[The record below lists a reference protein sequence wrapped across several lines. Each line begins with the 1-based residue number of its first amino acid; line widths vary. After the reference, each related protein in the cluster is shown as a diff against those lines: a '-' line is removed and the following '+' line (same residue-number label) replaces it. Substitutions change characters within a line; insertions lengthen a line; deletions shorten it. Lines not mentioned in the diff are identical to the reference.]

1 MMRTKKGATGLALG
15 AVVALAAA
23 ACSSGGSSGGSA
35 PTASSAAAQKGGTLY
50 MLNLGPHNGLD
61 PQQSYV
67 GADLEFAA
75 RAYARSL
82 VTYSV
87 GKDSKM
93 VPDLATDTGTMT
105 DGGKTWKFTLVDN
118 AKWQDGQA
126 VKCDDVKYGISRTF
140 ATDVISNG
148 PTYILQYLDVPSD
161 PDGSSSYKGP
171 YKGTGQDLYD
181 KAVTCDGQ
189 TLTLHF
195 KTPWAD
201 FNQAAAS
208 LAAYSPVRKDKDKGD
223 KSLFDVFSNGPY
235 MLDPST
241 PFDANKGGTWV
252 RNPNWDE
259 STDKVRKAYPDKI
272 VDVEGIQSEQIYQRL
287 LADGGDDKT
296 AMTFTSAPP
305 SLLPQIAS
313 NPAAQQRTLT
323 TDAPYVDY
331 VQPNVTSEVMKDP
344 KVRQAFAMAT
354 NRDAYVTA
362 NGGTQVMTPT
372 YSICNPQ
379 LKCYS
384 NGFNPFGAPTSGD
397 PAGAKKVL
405 QDAGK
410 TLPLNVTVVYR
421 KTATRDNAFAA
432 LKQTW
437 DQAGFNVTLEGITD
451 KYYRTISNVSMKNR
465 DAFYASWG
473 ADWPSGSTDIPP
485 LFDGRVNLTATSSN
499 QDYGW
504 YNNDEVN
511 KAIDA
516 AYLIPD
522 ADAREKAWGAIDQM
536 ISKDGGVIPLVS
548 QKFTFVNGSS
558 IQGATV
564 NPQFGGYIDLATIS
578 LKSS

>member
-23 ACSSGGSSGGSA
+23 ACSSGGSTGSA
-35 PTASSAAAQKGGTLY
+35 TSSAASAAQQKGGTLY
-50 MLNLGPHNGLD
+50 ILDLGPHNGLD

-82 VTYSV
+82 TTYSV
-87 GKDSKM
+87 GKDSKL

-140 ATDVISNG
+140 ATDIISNG
-148 PTYILQYLDVPSD
+148 PTYILQYLDVPTGA
-161 PDGSSSYKGP
+161 DGSSTYKGP
-171 YKGTGQDLYD
+171 YTGAGQADFD

-235 MLDPST
+235 MLEGT
-241 PFDANKGGTWV
+241 FEAEKGGTWV

-272 VDVEGIQSEQIYQRL
+272 VNIEGLQSEQQYQRL
-287 LADGGDDKT
+287 LADGGEDKT
-296 AMTFTSAPP
+296 AMTWTSAPP
-305 SLLPQIAS
+305 SLLPQIAA
-313 NPAAQQRTLT
+313 NPAAATRTIN

-362 NGGTQVMTPT
+362 NGGPQVMTPT

-379 LKCYS
+379 LKCFS
-384 NGFNPFGAPTSGD
+384 KGFNPFGAPTAGD
-397 PAGAKKVL
+397 PTGAKKVL

-410 TLPLNVTVVYR
+410 TLPVPVKLVYR

-437 DQAGFNVTLEGITD
+437 DQGGFNVTLEGITD
-451 KYYRTISNVSMKNR
+451 KYYRTISNVAMKDR

-504 YNNDEVN
+504 YNSDAVN

-522 ADAREKAWGAIDQM
+522 ADAREKAWGAIDQQ
-536 ISKDGGVIPLVS
+536 ISTDGAVIPLTS
-548 QKFTFVNGSS
+548 QKFTFITGTGVK
-558 IQGATV
+558 GATV
-564 NPQFGGYIDLATIS
+564 NPQFGGYVDLATVS
-578 LKSS
+578 VQ

>member
-1 MMRTKKGATGLALG
+1 MMRTKNGATGLALG

-23 ACSSGGSSGGSA
+23 ACSSGGTSG
-35 PTASSAAAQKGGTLY
+35 SSATSASAAPQKGGTLY
-50 MLNLGPHNGLD
+50 LLNLGPHNGLD
-61 PQQSYV
+61 PQQAYV

-87 GKDSKM
+87 GQDSKM
-93 VPDLATDTGTMT
+93 VPDLATDTGTMS

-118 AKWQDGQA
+118 AKWQDGQP
-126 VKCDDVKYGISRTF
+126 VKCEDVKYGISRTF

-148 PTYILQYLDVPSD
+148 PTYILNFLDVPED
-161 PDGSSSYKGP
+161 ADGSPVYKGP
-171 YKGTGQDLYD
+171 YKGDGQAEYD
-181 KAVTCDGQ
+181 KAVTCEGQ

-195 KTPWAD
+195 KKPWAD

-235 MLDPST
+235 MLEGT
-241 PFDANKGGTWV
+241 FDANKGGTWV

-272 VDVEGIQSEQIYQRL
+272 VDVEGIQSEQVFQRL
-287 LADGGDDKT
+287 IADGGEDKT
-296 AMTFTSAPP
+296 AITWTTAPP
-305 SLLPQIAS
+305 SVLPQIVS
-313 NPAAQQRTLT
+313 NPSAQQRTIN

-362 NGGTQVMTPT
+362 NGGPQVMTPA
-372 YSICNPQ
+372 YVICNPT
-379 LKCYS
+379 LKCFS
-384 NGFNPFGAPTSGD
+384 KGFNPFGAPTAGD

-410 TLPLNVTVVYR
+410 TLPVNVTVVYR

-485 LFDGRVNLTATSSN
+485 LFDGRINLTETSSN

-504 YNNDEVN
+504 YNNPEVN

-516 AYLIPD
+516 AYLIQD

-536 ISKDGGVIPLVS
+536 IQKDVGVIPLTS

-558 IQGATV
+558 VKGAQV
-564 NPQFGGYIDLATIS
+564 NPQFGGYIDIATVS
-578 LKSS
+578 LK

>member
-23 ACSSGGSSGGSA
+23 ACSSGGGSTG
-35 PTASSAAAQKGGTLY
+35 TATSSSAAPQKGGTLY
-50 MLNLGPHNGLD
+50 ILDLGPHNGLD

-67 GADLEFAA
+67 GADLFFAA

-82 VTYSV
+82 VTYQV
-87 GKDSKM
+87 GDGKL
-93 VPDLATDTGTMT
+93 VPDLATDTGQVS

-118 AKWQDGQA
+118 AKWQDGQP

-148 PTYILQYLDVPSD
+148 PTYILSFLDIPKD
-161 PDGSSSYKGP
+161 ADGNPTYKGP
-171 YKGTGQDLYD
+171 YKSDGQADYD

-195 KTPWAD
+195 SKPWND

-223 KSLFDVFSNGPY
+223 KSLFEVFSNGPY
-235 MLDPST
+235 MQEGT
-241 PFDANKGGTWV
+241 FDANKGGTWV

-272 VDVEGIQSEQIYQRL
+272 VNVEGIQSEQQYQRL

-296 AMTFTSAPP
+296 AISWTSAPP
-305 SLLPQIAS
+305 SILPQIVS
-313 NPAAQQRTLT
+313 NPTAANRTIN

-362 NGGTQVMTPT
+362 NGGPQVMTPT
-372 YSICNPQ
+372 YMICNPV

-384 NGFNPFGAPTSGD
+384 KDFNPFGAPTSGD
-397 PAGAKKVL
+397 PTAAKKVL

-410 TLPLNVTVVYR
+410 TLPVNVTVAYR
-421 KTATRDNAFAA
+421 KTATRDASFAA

-451 KYYRTISNVSMKNR
+451 KYYRTIGGAAMKNR

-473 ADWPSGSTDIPP
+473 QDWPSGSTDLPP
-485 LFDGRVNLTATSSN
+485 LFDGRINITATSSN
-499 QDYGW
+499 QDYGY
-504 YNNDEVN
+504 YNNDAVN

-516 AYLIPD
+516 AYQIQD
-522 ADAREKAWGAIDQM
+522 MDAREKAWGDIDQQ

-558 IQGATV
+558 VKGAQT
-564 NPQFGGYIDLATIS
+564 NPSFPGYIDLATIS
-578 LKSS
+578 VQ

>member
-23 ACSSGGSSGGSA
+23 ACSSSGGGGGSA
-35 PTASSAAAQKGGTLY
+35 TSSAAVPQQKGGTLTI
-50 MLNLGPHNGLD
+50 LNLGPHNGLD

-67 GADLEFAA
+67 GADMSFGA

-87 GKDSKM
+87 GADSKL
-93 VPDLATDTGTMT
+93 VPDLATDTGQMS
-105 DGGKTWKFTLVDN
+105 DGGKTWKFTLVDTG
-118 AKWQDGQA
+118 KWQDGQK
-126 VKCDDVKYGISRTF
+126 VTCEDVKYGISRTF

-148 PTYILQYLDVPSD
+148 PTYILTFLDIPKD
-161 PDGSSSYKGP
+161 ADGTSAYKGP
-171 YKGTGQDLYD
+171 YKATGNDLYD
-181 KAVTCDGQ
+181 KAVTCEGN

-195 KTPWAD
+195 ATPWAD
-201 FNQAAAS
+201 FNYAAAS
-208 LAAYSPVRKDKDKGD
+208 LMAYSPVRKDKDKGD
-223 KSLFDVFSNGPY
+223 KSLFEVFSNGPY
-235 MLDPST
+235 MQEGTFDP
-241 PFDANKGGTWV
+241 NKGGTWV

-272 VDVEGIQSEQIYQRL
+272 IDVEGIQSEQTYQRL
-287 LADGGDDKT
+287 LADGGEDKT
-296 AMTFTSAPP
+296 AITWTTAPP
-305 SLLPQIAS
+305 SVLPQIAS
-313 NPAAQQRTLT
+313 NPNAANRTINS
-323 TDAPYVDY
+323 DAPYVDY

-362 NGGTQVMTPT
+362 NGGKQVMTPS
-372 YSICNPQ
+372 YMICNPV
-379 LKCYS
+379 LKCY
-384 NGFNPFGAPTSGD
+384 NKDFNPFGAPTAGD
-397 PAGAKKVL
+397 PVAAKKVL

-410 TLPLNVTVVYR
+410 TLPLNITVVYR
-421 KTATRDNAFAA
+421 KTATRDASFAA

-451 KYYRTISNVSMKNR
+451 RYYRTIAGVAMKNR

-485 LFDGRVNLTATSSN
+485 LFDGRINITEASSN

-504 YNNDEVN
+504 YNNPAVN
-511 KAIDA
+511 TAIDA

-522 ADAREKAWGAIDQM
+522 TDAREKAWGDIDQM

-548 QKFTFVNGSS
+548 QKFTFVQGS
-558 IQGATV
+558 QVKGAAV
-564 NPQFGGYIDLATIS
+564 NNQFGGYIDIATVS
-578 LKSS
+578 VK